1 MGIPVE
7 FFVLFG
13 YSFGPEDISFGEGN
27 TLEVP
32 INGGEA
38 GTIDNV
44 QLVKRQLT
52 LSLKGATEADV
63 TSLEA
68 TRANNV
74 LALLNKNL
82 ETTNIE
88 IGGYSIEKAYINKV
102 TPSGPQK
109 VNGTTLF
116 NSVEIIVSSR
126 VYS

>member
-27 TLEVP
+27 TIEVP
-32 INGGEA
+32 INGGA
-38 GTIDNV
+38 SGTVENI

-52 LSLKGATEADV
+52 LGLKGATDADV
-63 TSLEA
+63 TALEA
-68 TRANNV
+68 IRSGNV
-74 LALLNKNL
+74 LSLLNKTI
-82 ETTNIE
+82 ETEDID
-88 IGGYSIEKAYINKV
+88 IGGYVVEQAYISKV

-116 NSVEIIVSSR
+116 NNVELIVSSR